1 MVSHKLYHCGLLPGK
16 HNILQTIVEQLMED
30 GHKRLTPG
38 AQVVGEQVDA
48 SPYNTPRWFTP
59 RRDIDWDAVDF
70 RWILHYRDRQERAE
84 GLLERINHRLHLGW
98 RWLRFIVHRRR
109 G

>member
-1 MVSHKLYHCGLLPGK
+1 
-16 HNILQTIVEQLMED
+16 MED

-70 RWILHYRDRQERAE
+70 RWIRYHRDRQSRL
-84 GLLERINHRLHLGW
+84 GGFLERINHRLHLGG
-98 RWLRFIVHRRR
+98 RWLRSLVQRRR